1 MTPEQAEQDAKKGT
15 LRPVYLVVGEER
27 FLADRV
33 VHALREATMKGGI
46 AGFNEDKF
54 TAGEATVDSILSAA
68 KMVPMMAKRRFV
80 MARGLERW
88 EARKAEGD
96 DEDDAPAA
104 KGSGE
109 GKKGAKDAGPLDALA
124 EYAKAPIDSTVLVL
138 SATKLN
144 GQRRLM
150 ALAKKENFLV
160 ACEPVSRK
168 ELPNVVKAFAKD
180 RGHDISFEV
189 ADHLAEIAGPELG
202 YVADAVERLSL
213 FVGEGKPITD
223 DAVAT
228 MVTRVRSSTVWE
240 LLDALAK
247 RQLDKA
253 MATLADVVDPREGG
267 LKLLGTVAWSVRQLV
282 KLDAAL
288 KAGQTLDEAAKS
300 AGVPPFRARDVQ
312 ATLKSLPRGTLNLW
326 LSLLAE
332 ADRALKS
339 SRRPAQA
346 ILETMIIS
354 MCRAS

>member
-1 MTPEQAEQDAKKGT
+1 MTPEQAEQEARKGT

-33 VHALREATMKGGI
+33 VHALRDAAMKGGI

-54 TAGEATVDSILSAA
+54 TASETSVDAVLSAA

-88 EARKAEGD
+88 EGRKSDGD
-96 DEDDAPAA
+96 DDDDAPPA
-104 KGSGE
+104 KASGSD
-109 GKKGAKDAGPLDALA
+109 GKKGAKDGSPLDALA

-138 SATKLN
+138 SATKLHA
-144 GQRRLM
+144 QRKLM
-150 ALAKKENFLV
+150 TLAKKEGFLV
-160 ACEPVSRK
+160 SCDAISRK
-168 ELPNVVKAFAKD
+168 ELPSVVKSFAKE
-180 RGHDISFEV
+180 RGHDISYEV

-253 MATLADVVDPREGG
+253 LATLADVVDPREGG

-288 KAGQTLDEAAKS
+288 KAGQSLEDAAKS

-312 ATLKSLPRGTLNLW
+312 ATLKSLPRGTLNVW
-326 LSLLAE
+326 LALLAE

-346 ILETMIIS
+346 ILETMVIS
-354 MCRAS
+354 MCR

>member
-1 MTPEQAEQDAKKGT
+1 VTPEQAEQEAKKGT
-15 LRPVYLVVGEER
+15 LKPVYLVVGEER

-33 VHALREATMKGGI
+33 IHALRDAAMKGGI

-68 KMVPMMAKRRFV
+68 KMVPMMAKRRYV

-88 EARKAEGD
+88 EGRKGD
-96 DEDDAPAA
+96 DDDGDDAPPA
-104 KGSGE
+104 KGD
-109 GKKGAKDAGPLDALA
+109 GKKGSKDAGSPLDALA
-124 EYAKAPIDSTVLVL
+124 EYAKAPIDSTVLIL
-138 SATKLN
+138 SATKLHA
-144 GQRRLM
+144 QRKLM
-150 ALAKKENFLV
+150 TLAKKENFLV
-160 ACEPVSRK
+160 ACDQISRK
-168 ELPNVVKAFAKD
+168 VLPDVVKSFAKE

-202 YVADAVERLSL
+202 YVHDAVERLSL

-253 MATLADVVDPREGG
+253 LATLADVVDPREGG

-288 KAGQTLDEAAKS
+288 RAGQGLEDAAKS

-312 ATLKSLPRGTLNLW
+312 ATLKSLPRGTLNVW
-326 LSLLAE
+326 LTLLAE

-346 ILETMIIS
+346 ILETMVIS
-354 MCRAS
+354 MCR

>member
-15 LRPVYLVVGEER
+15 LKPVYLVVGEER

-33 VHALREATMKGGI
+33 VHALRDATMKGGI

-54 TAGEATVDSILSAA
+54 TAGEATVESILSAS

-80 MARGLERW
+80 LARGLERW
-88 EARKAEGD
+88 EARKSD
-96 DEDDAPAA
+96 DDDDDAPAGKA
-104 KGSGE
+104 AD
-109 GKKGAKDAGPLDALA
+109 GKKGAKDSGNPLDVLA

-138 SATKLN
+138 SATKLH
-144 GQRRLM
+144 GSRRLM
-150 ALAKKENFLV
+150 TMAKKENFV
-160 ACEPVSRK
+160 VTCDPVSRK
-168 ELPNVVKAFAKD
+168 DLPSVVKSFAKD

-288 KAGQTLDEAAKS
+288 KTGQSLEDAAKS
-300 AGVPPFRARDVQ
+300 AGVPPFRAKDVN
-312 ATLKSLPRGTLNLW
+312 ATLKSLPKGTLNVW
-326 LSLLAE
+326 LLLLAE

-346 ILETMIIS
+346 ILETMVIS
-354 MCRAS
+354 MCR

>member
-1 MTPEQAEQDAKKGT
+1 VTPEQAEQEAKKGT

-27 FLADRV
+27 YLADRV

-54 TAGEATVDSILSAA
+54 TAGEGTVDAVLSAS
-68 KMVPMMAKRRFV
+68 KMVPMMAKRRLV
-80 MARGLERW
+80 LARGLEKW
-88 EARKAEGD
+88 EGRKAEGED
-96 DEDDAPAA
+96 DEYEAPAA
-104 KGSGE
+104 KGGE
-109 GKKGAKDAGPLDALA
+109 GKRGAKDASPLDALA
-124 EYAKAPIDSTVLVL
+124 EYAKAPVPSTVLVL
-138 SATKLN
+138 SATKLH
-144 GQRRLM
+144 GQRKLM
-150 ALAKKENFLV
+150 TLAKKENFIV
-160 ACEPVSRK
+160 ACDPVPRK
-168 ELPNVVKAFAKD
+168 VLPDVVKSFAKD

-202 YVADAVERLSL
+202 YVADAIERLSL

-223 DAVAT
+223 EAVAT

-253 MATLADVVDPREGG
+253 LATLADVVDPREGG

-282 KLDAAL
+282 KMDSAL
-288 KAGQTLDEAAKS
+288 RAGSPPDEAAKA

-312 ATLKSLPRGTLNLW
+312 STLKSLPRGTLNTW
-326 LSLLAE
+326 LALLAE

-346 ILETMIIS
+346 ILETMVIS
-354 MCRAS
+354 MCQ

>member
-1 MTPEQAEQDAKKGT
+1 MTPEQAEQEAKKGT

-33 VHALREATMKGGI
+33 VHALRDATMKGGI

-54 TAGEATVDSILSAA
+54 TAGEATVDAVLSAA

-80 MARGLERW
+80 LARGLERW
-88 EARKAEGD
+88 EGRKGDDD
-96 DEDDAPAA
+96 DEDEAPPA
-104 KGSGE
+104 KGAE
-109 GKKGAKDAGPLDALA
+109 GKKGGKDAGSPLDALA
-124 EYAKAPIDSTVLVL
+124 DYAKAPIDSTVLVL
-138 SATKLN
+138 SATKLH
-144 GQRRLM
+144 GQRKLM
-150 ALAKKENFLV
+150 TLAKKENFVV
-160 ACEPVSRK
+160 ACDPVSRK
-168 ELPNVVKAFAKD
+168 ALPDVVKSFAKE

-240 LLDALAK
+240 LLDALAR
-247 RQLDKA
+247 RQLDRA
-253 MATLADVVDPREGG
+253 LATLADVVDPREGG

-288 KAGQTLDEAAKS
+288 KAGQSLEDAAKS

-312 ATLKSLPRGTLNLW
+312 ATLKSLPRGTLNGW
-326 LSLLAE
+326 LGLLAE

-346 ILETMIIS
+346 ILETMVIS
-354 MCRAS
+354 MCR

>member
-15 LRPVYLVVGEER
+15 LKPVYLVVGEER
-27 FLADRV
+27 FLADKV
-33 VHALREATMKGGI
+33 VHALRDAAMKGGI

-54 TAGEATVDSILSAA
+54 TAGEATVESILSAS

-80 MARGLERW
+80 LAPGLERW
-88 EARKAEGD
+88 EARKSDD

-104 KGSGE
+104 KADT
-109 GKKGAKDAGPLDALA
+109 KKGGKDSGNPLDVLA
-124 EYAKAPIDSTVLVL
+124 EYAKAPIESTVLVL
-138 SATKLN
+138 SATKLH
-144 GQRRLM
+144 GSRKLM
-150 ALAKKENFLV
+150 TMAKKENFVV
-160 ACEPVSRK
+160 ACDPISRK
-168 ELPNVVKAFAKD
+168 DLPNVVKSFAKE

-288 KAGQTLDEAAKS
+288 KAGQSLDDAARS
-300 AGVPPFRARDVQ
+300 AGVPPFRAKDVH
-312 ATLKSLPRGTLNLW
+312 ATLKSLPKGTLNVW
-326 LSLLAE
+326 LLLLAE

-354 MCRAS
+354 MCR

>member
-1 MTPEQAEQDAKKGT
+1 VTPEQAEQEAKKGT

-27 FLADRV
+27 YLADRAI
-33 VHALREATMKGGI
+33 HALRDATMKGGI

-54 TAGEATVDSILSAA
+54 TASEVTVDAILSAA
-68 KMVPMMAKRRFV
+68 KMVPMMAKRRLV
-80 MARGLERW
+80 MVRGLEKW
-88 EARKAEGD
+88 EARKSD
-96 DEDDAPAA
+96 DDDDDDAPPA
-104 KGSGE
+104 KAD
-109 GKKGAKDAGPLDALA
+109 GKKGGKDSGSPLDVLA
-124 EYAKAPIDSTVLVL
+124 EYAKAPIDSTVLLL
-138 SATKLN
+138 SASKLH
-144 GQRRLM
+144 GQRKLM
-150 ALAKKENFLV
+150 TLAKKENFIV
-160 ACEPVSRK
+160 SCEPVSRK
-168 ELPNVVKAFAKD
+168 ELPNVVKTFAKD

-213 FVGEGKPITD
+213 YVGEGKPITD

-288 KAGQTLDEAAKS
+288 RAGQSLDEAAKS

-312 ATLKSLPRGTLNLW
+312 ATLKSLPKGTLNVWIL
-326 LSLLAE
+326 LLAE

>member
-15 LRPVYLVVGEER
+15 LKPVYLVVGEER

-33 VHALREATMKGGI
+33 VHALRDATMKGGI

-54 TAGEATVDSILSAA
+54 TAGEATVDAVLSAA
-68 KMVPMMAKRRFV
+68 KMVPMMAKRRLV
-80 MARGLERW
+80 MVRAIEKW
-88 EARKAEGD
+88 EGRKSEGED
-96 DEDDAPAA
+96 DEDEAPAA
-104 KGSGE
+104 KGE
-109 GKKGAKDAGPLDALA
+109 GKRGAKDASPLDALA
-124 EYAKAPIDSTVLVL
+124 EYAKAPIPSTVLIL
-138 SATKLN
+138 SATKLHA
-144 GQRRLM
+144 QRKLM
-150 ALAKKENFLV
+150 TQAKKENFIV
-160 ACEPVSRK
+160 TCEPVSRK
-168 ELPNVVKAFAKD
+168 ALPDVVKSFAKE

-202 YVADAVERLSL
+202 YVADAIERLSL

-282 KLDAAL
+282 KMDAAL
-288 KAGQTLDEAAKS
+288 KAGSPPDEAAKA

-312 ATLKSLPRGTLNLW
+312 ATLKSLPRGTLNTW
-326 LSLLAE
+326 LALLAE

-346 ILETMIIS
+346 ILETMVIS
-354 MCRAS
+354 MCQWKG